1 MLTGGGNG
9 KFKVL
14 TVSEDKLSDSSNHL
28 SRQSEAT
35 MSESSVKFVFVD
47 SLGAFPSPI
56 ILHTIY
62 LQRYHCLITSTL
74 PSLSEKPPVK
84 AKRAVAQGFEALLPY
99 FEFFNSNDQRPWAK
113 VRSSFGAIEEEGFV
127 PI

>member
-1 MLTGGGNG
+1 MLTGGDNG

-47 SLGAFPSPI
+47 SLGSLPPSPHLSHHI
-56 ILHTIY
+56 FAKIPLFNNLH
-62 LQRYHCLITSTL
+62 
-74 PSLSEKPPVK
+74 PPQPIRK
-84 AKRAVAQGFEALLPY
+84 APCQ
-99 FEFFNSNDQRPWAK
+99 S
-113 VRSSFGAIEEEGFV
+113 
-127 PI
+127 

>member
-47 SLGAFPSPI
+47 SLGSLPPPL
-56 ILHTIY
+56 ILVTIY
-62 LQRYHCLITSTL
+62 LQRYH
-74 PSLSEKPPVK
+74 
-84 AKRAVAQGFEALLPY
+84 
-99 FEFFNSNDQRPWAK
+99 
-113 VRSSFGAIEEEGFV
+113 
-127 PI
+127 